1 MNKCQVKDITKSP
14 DSSLKLLYPPPT
26 ILQWHMA
33 THLLQTF
40 LLYYSKLLGRSYWH
54 LSLCAQGIKN
64 IVGALEYVFGMN

>member
-1 MNKCQVKDITKSP
+1 
-14 DSSLKLLYPPPT
+14 
-26 ILQWHMA
+26 MA